1 MAGFGCSPRDDPE
14 GGETDRRN
22 IAGNAAPPGTTCHN
36 GARHT
41 GQYDQRH
48 TGRIWVFTE
57 GETQGR
63 GPLADGDRRGWGYG
77 GSGPAQLAL
86 VILLTDASAAER
98 FHQRSGA
105 SSRRSRRIAGCWT
118 PAPSSAGSSRR
129 GRTTSCAWRW
139 RRVEHAPAAGGASA
153 GGVSGASG
161 DGGGGVPGLSD
172 AVRHRRAAAA
182 AGDVSG
188 RAASPGLIPR
198 RESILDPEDG
208 TMTLR
213 FIVGRILRELTADRS
228 PHRRAGSARASART
242 GTSAC

>member
-1 MAGFGCSPRDDPE
+1 MRELAATTLLYVKLGTRLTGAISRETLPHRGPLVITGRCPLMAGFGCSPRDDP
-14 GGETDRRN
+14 
-22 IAGNAAPPGTTCHN
+22 
-36 GARHT
+36 
-41 GQYDQRH
+41 
-48 TGRIWVFTE
+48 E